1 MVSSRRFGVYVVIV
15 VSVALLQVSAS
26 MQTSHPLAGT
36 WKMNVAKSKYNPPD
50 LAAKSSVVTYQ
61 VKGETITQ
69 TQDVVDY
76 MGRSVHT
83 EYTVTF
89 DGKDHPMKSTIDGK
103 PNPNQDG
110 VRWKKVDERTFEQTV
125 LLKGLVLT
133 THRLVVSPDG
143 KTRTTTIT
151 GKNAQGQTVNNV
163 LVFERQ

>member
-1 MVSSRRFGVYVVIV
+1 MVSSRRFGVYVAVV
-15 VSVALLQVSAS
+15 VSVAMLQVSAS

-61 VKGETITQ
+61 VKGDTVTL

-76 MGRSVHT
+76 MGRAVHT
-83 EYTVTF
+83 EYTATF
-89 DGKDHPMKSTIDGK
+89 DGKDYQIKSTIDGK
-103 PNPNQDG
+103 PNPNQDA
-110 VRWKKVDERTFEQTV
+110 VRWKRVDERTFDYTI
-125 LLKGLVLT
+125 LLKGQVLT
-133 THRLVVSPDG
+133 TQRLVVAPDG

-151 GKNAQGQTVNNV
+151 GKNPQGQTVNNV